1 MVYHTI
7 GRKQARLAVSSVIA
21 KTIGV
26 IVIR

>member
-1 MVYHTI
+1 MVYHTVS
-7 GRKQARLAVSSVIA
+7 RKQARLAVNSVIA